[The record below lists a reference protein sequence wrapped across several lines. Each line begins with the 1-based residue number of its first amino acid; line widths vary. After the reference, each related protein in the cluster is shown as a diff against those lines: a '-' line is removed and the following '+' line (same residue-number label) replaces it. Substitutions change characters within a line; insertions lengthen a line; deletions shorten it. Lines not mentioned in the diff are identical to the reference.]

1 MFKDWFQVV
10 VKYYKNSDEEESK
23 NVSENFLFD
32 AVSWT
37 EAEVRVAEEMK
48 KISKEG
54 FFQIKNIKKTKLTE
68 VFAYDSGDWWFKV
81 GVDMIVLDEDKGKE
95 KKTRLN
101 YLVMADDL
109 QEALDRINLVLEDS
123 ISDYQIEALNRSSI
137 VEVFPYV
144 ENLEKINSDLLK
156 EVEGYEFKVD
166 KNE

>member
-1 MFKDWFQVV
+1 MLKDWFQVV

-23 NVSENFLFD
+23 NVSESFLFD

-37 EAEVRVAEEMK
+37 EAEIRVAEEMK
-48 KISKEG
+48 KISKG
-54 FFQIKNIKKTKLTE
+54 VFQIKNIKKTKLTE

-81 GVDMIVLDEDKGKE
+81 GVDMIVLDEGEGKE

-109 QEALDRINLVLEDS
+109 QEALDRVNLELEDS
-123 ISDYQIEALNRSSI
+123 LSDYRIEALNRSSI

-144 ENLEKINSDLLK
+144 ENLEKINSDLMK
-156 EVEGYEFKVD
+156 EFKTD